1 MIAWRWSTG
10 VEEVG
15 RLRPASR
22 LDWTNPS
29 TASRGSATVLRPPSC
44 PLGPVMAQLWQLI
57 GPALKLS
64 IMPPYSFDQ
73 ACNVGPSRM
82 LSATA

>member
-1 MIAWRWSTG
+1 MLGLDAAVSRPP
-10 VEEVG
+10 VV
-15 RLRPASR
+15 LRPCYA
-22 LDWTNPS
+22 
-29 TASRGSATVLRPPSC
+29 PPSC

-64 IMPPYSFDQ
+64 LMPPYSFDQ
-73 ACNVGPSRM
+73 ACDVGPCRM